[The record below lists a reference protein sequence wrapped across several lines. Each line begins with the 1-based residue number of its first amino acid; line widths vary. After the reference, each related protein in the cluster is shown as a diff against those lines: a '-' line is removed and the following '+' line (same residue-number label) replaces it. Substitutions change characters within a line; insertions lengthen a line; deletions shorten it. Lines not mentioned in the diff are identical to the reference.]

1 MVMCIQHLIKFC
13 PFILKI
19 WSKNQ
24 ILESIKGCYSVA
36 NLRKTMVYNSNIDL
50 VNDDVYTKFGLI
62 LSIRSQ
68 DIEQKPNSDIN
79 QGP

>member
-1 MVMCIQHLIKFC
+1 MIMCIQNLVKFC

-19 WSKNQ
+19 WSKNL
-24 ILESIKGCYSVA
+24 ILESIKGRNSVVICV
-36 NLRKTMVYNSNIDL
+36 KTTIHFTNVDL

-68 DIEQKPNSDIN
+68 DIE
-79 QGP
+79 

>member
-1 MVMCIQHLIKFC
+1 MIMCIQTFVKFC

-19 WSKNQ
+19 WSKKL
-24 ILESIKGCYSVA
+24 IFESIEGRNSVA
-36 NLRKTMVYNSNIDL
+36 NLRKTSIYFTNIDL

-68 DIEQKPNSDIN
+68 YIE
-79 QGP
+79 

>member
-1 MVMCIQHLIKFC
+1 MIMSIQDLVKFC

-24 ILESIKGCYSVA
+24 ILESIKGRNSVA
-36 NLRKTMVYNSNIDL
+36 NLRKTMIYYTKVDL

-62 LSIRSQ
+62 LSMRSRYLVTRAVA
-68 DIEQKPNSDIN
+68 
-79 QGP
+79 

>member
-1 MVMCIQHLIKFC
+1 MFNTLKFC

-19 WSKNQ
+19 RSKNL
-24 ILESIKGCYSVA
+24 IFESIRGRNSVA
-36 NLRKTMVYNSNIDL
+36 NLRKTSIYFTNVDL

-68 DIEQKPNSDIN
+68 DIE
-79 QGP
+79 

>member
-1 MVMCIQHLIKFC
+1 M
-13 PFILKI
+13 
-19 WSKNQ
+19 NQ
-24 ILESIKGCYSVA
+24 SHNSVA
-36 NLRKTMVYNSNIDL
+36 NLRKTSIYNTDIYL

-68 DIEQKPNSDIN
+68 VIKQKPNSDVN